1 MYKKINSIQCS
12 GGGDFA
18 EDIRGAI
25 LKNIEVMQWC
35 GRQKYLVLI
44 ADAPAH
50 GIRYNG
56 GYGDKYPDATPLND
70 AIDLLIQKDI
80 VLIILEISKY
90 TKEMVNEI
98 SNYYKKLGRENL
110 LEVNELKA
118 EKIDDIAMKL
128 SKCLCDTIKRNLDK
142 ETIKKTNY

>member
-1 MYKKINSIQCS
+1 M
-12 GGGDFA
+12 
-18 EDIRGAI
+18 
-25 LKNIEVMQWC
+25 
-35 GRQKYLVLI
+35 
-44 ADAPAH
+44 
-50 GIRYNG
+50 
-56 GYGDKYPDATPLND
+56 
-70 AIDLLIQKDI
+70 
-80 VLIILEISKY
+80 
-90 TKEMVNEI
+90 I